1 MLINCMWGL
10 ANFPNSSC
18 CITVRFRQ
26 DKYSNAL
33 PLLTSLRSDTVLK
46 MSRYDRNNAS
56 RVQLAGN
63 GYIDTAVFDA
73 PEGSVLLVDYRYTC
87 SSISLN
93 KIIQVRLRVREGA
106 PLNKLKLTLPG
117 DANAV
122 YQYAYIDGRFDV
134 LQEEDIKAEK
144 LLRPTEYNTK
154 LLDMNRWGNLV
165 NLEQI
170 ETGSKQLVRT
180 KFVEIKTK
188 SGNTIAMPA
197 RKARLIKL
205 TKGGKRNG
213 TG

>member
-10 ANFPNSSC
+10 ANFPNASC
-18 CITVRFRQ
+18 SITIRYRQ

-33 PLLTSLRSDTVLK
+33 PLLTCLRADNTLK
-46 MSRYDRNNAS
+46 MSRYDRANAS
-56 RVQLAGN
+56 RVQLVGN

-73 PEGSVLLVDYRYTC
+73 PEGSILLVDYRYTC
-87 SSISLN
+87 ASIGIN
-93 KIIQVRLRVREGA
+93 KIIQLRLRLREGA
-106 PLNKLKLTLPG
+106 PLNKLKLTLPN
-117 DANAV
+117 DANSV
-122 YQYAYIDGRFDV
+122 HQYAYIDGRFDV
-134 LQEEDIKAEK
+134 LTEEDIKSEK
-144 LLRPTEYNTK
+144 ILRPTEYNPR
-154 LLDMNRWGNLV
+154 LLDHEKWGNLV

-205 TKGGKRNG
+205 KGDKRNDNN
-213 TG
+213 

>member
-10 ANFPNSSC
+10 ANFPNASC
-18 CITVRFRQ
+18 SITIRYRQ

-33 PLLTSLRSDTVLK
+33 PLLTCLRADNTLK
-46 MSRYDRNNAS
+46 MSRYDRANAS
-56 RVQLAGN
+56 RVQLVGN

-73 PEGSVLLVDYRYTC
+73 PESSILLVDYRYTC
-87 SSISLN
+87 ASIGIN
-93 KIIQVRLRVREGA
+93 KIIQLRLRLREGA
-106 PLNKLKLTLPG
+106 PLNKLKLTLPN

-122 YQYAYIDGRFDV
+122 NQYAYIDGRFDV
-134 LQEEDIKAEK
+134 LTEEDVKSEK
-144 LLRPTEYNTK
+144 LLKQTEYNPR
-154 LLDMNRWGNLV
+154 LLDHSRWGNLV

-205 TKGGKRNG
+205 KGDKRND
-213 TG
+213 TN